1 MKSTIFREILN
12 EEFIEVNKSIHE
24 TIQCLYEQSGACY
37 ISKIDGIKM
46 FFHCSKKG
54 KISMESSFYRREGLF
69 PIYSVYGNV
78 VSKNNKT
85 YVRIFSVYKKS
96 NVWIRSI
103 LLFLLIPIFI
113 LKIYLDKIFY
123 FPAILISLMVILIG
137 IIDFIKTTSIRKNRG
152 LEIIKIMENEIKKR
166 VKNIE
171 RWNN

>member
-1 MKSTIFREILN
+1 MKSTIFREVLN
-12 EEFIEVNKSIHE
+12 EEFIEINKNIHE
-24 TIQCLYEQSGACY
+24 AIQCLYEQSGVCY
-37 ISKIDGIKM
+37 ISKIDGMKM

-69 PIYSVYGNV
+69 PIYSVYGSV

-113 LKIYLDKIFY
+113 LMIYLDKVLY
-123 FPAILISLMVILIG
+123 FPAILISLMVIIIG
-137 IIDFIKTTSIRKNRG
+137 IIDFIKTTSIRKSRG
-152 LEIIKIMENEIKKR
+152 FEIVKIMENEIKKR
-166 VKNIE
+166 VENIE
-171 RWNN
+171 RWDN

>member
-1 MKSTIFREILN
+1 
-12 EEFIEVNKSIHE
+12 
-24 TIQCLYEQSGACY
+24 
-37 ISKIDGIKM
+37 
-46 FFHCSKKG
+46 
-54 KISMESSFYRREGLF
+54 MESSFYRREGLF
-69 PIYSVYGNV
+69 PIYSIYGNV

-152 LEIIKIMENEIKKR
+152 LEMIKIMENEIKKR